1 MISLSF
7 GRGGKHAIMAI
18 CLDDTGKTTSHTKF
32 NNLVDEDQKEA
43 FWALLNDHNPDVVVL
58 GGFSAETR
66 RLWNDVDQALKEH
79 AHQRMMDDRSVD
91 QASLFPRDHDHWP
104 AQMQTKQIPL
114 IYGIDD
120 VARIYMNSQR
130 AQQEN
135 PGWPANAR
143 YALGLARYVQDPL
156 NEFCALGSDLTTITF
171 VPDYQPLVGLFHTA
185 SRHQL
190 ILSFIQIG
198 QERLLQVLERAL
210 VNVVNG
216 VGLDINQAVRDSYL
230 QKLLPYLSGLGPRKA
245 DAMIKA
251 IGKSVSTPSVYQM
264 P

>member
-1 MISLSF
+1 MHQGSSPSVVSLSF

-18 CLDDTGKTTSHTKF
+18 CLDDNGRTTSHTKF
-32 NNLVDEDQKEA
+32 NNLFDEDQKES
-43 FWALLNDHNPDVVVL
+43 FWALLNEHNPDVVVL

-66 RLWNDVDQALKEH
+66 RLWNDVDLALKEH
-79 AHQRMMDDRSVD
+79 AQQRMQDDSSVD
-91 QASLFPRDHDHWP
+91 QASIFPRDHDHWP
-104 AQMQTKQIPL
+104 AQMQSKQIPL

-171 VPDYQPLVGLFHTA
+171 VPDYQPLVCT
-185 SRHQL
+185 
-190 ILSFIQIG
+190 
-198 QERLLQVLERAL
+198 
-210 VNVVNG
+210 
-216 VGLDINQAVRDSYL
+216 
-230 QKLLPYLSGLGPRKA
+230 
-245 DAMIKA
+245 
-251 IGKSVSTPSVYQM
+251 
-264 P
+264 